1 MAAQATDKAKENS
14 AEALARNAAATQAVL
29 DVMAR
34 LRDREHGCP
43 WDVEQNFR
51 TIAPYTIEE
60 AYEVADAIEREN
72 MPALKEELGDLL
84 FQVAFHARMAEELG
98 AFDFADVAQALAD
111 KMIERHPHVF
121 SEAPPRPGEVEAGS
135 PSGIGANKK
144 VERTAEEQTQAW
156 ETLKAE
162 KRAAKGVTSLLD
174 DVAMALPA
182 LMRAEKL
189 TKRAA
194 RINFDWPSSTEVLA
208 KLDEELAELKEAEA
222 SGDQEHIAEEMG
234 DILFVMANLARKLK
248 VDPEEALRRANA
260 KFTRRF
266 QYIEGKLAEAGR
278 TGPQP
283 LDDME
288 ALWLEAKRAEKK

>member
-1 MAAQATDKAKENS
+1 MPAQPIEKARETSTDN
-14 AEALARNAAATQAVL
+14 LARNAAATQAML
-29 DVMAR
+29 DVMAK
-34 LRDREHGCP
+34 LRDPNGGCP

-60 AYEVADAIEREN
+60 AYEVADAIEREDL
-72 MPALKEELGDLL
+72 PALKEELGDLL

-111 KMIERHPHVF
+111 KMIERHAHVF
-121 SEAPPRPGEVEAGS
+121 STEGDG
-135 PSGIGANKK
+135 
-144 VERTAEEQTQAW
+144 RTAEQQTVAW
-156 ETLKAE
+156 ETLKAD
-162 KRAAKGVTSLLD
+162 KRAARGSASLLD

-182 LMRAEKL
+182 LQRAEKL

-194 RINFDWPSSTEVLA
+194 RINFDWPTPEPVLE
-208 KLDEELAELKEAEA
+208 KLEEELAELKEARA
-222 SGDQEHIAEEMG
+222 AGDQDAIAEEMG

-248 VDPEEALRRANA
+248 VDPEDALRRANA

-266 QYIEGKLAEAGR
+266 QYIERKLAEAGR
-278 TGPQP
+278 AGPQP

-288 ALWLEAKRAEKK
+288 ALWLEAKRAEKR

>member
-1 MAAQATDKAKENS
+1 MPDQASEKAKENS
-14 AEALARNAAATQAVL
+14 AEGLARNARSTQAVL

-34 LRDREHGCP
+34 LRDRAHGCP
-43 WDVEQNFR
+43 WDIEQNFA

-60 AYEVADAIEREN
+60 AYEVADAIERN
-72 MPALKEELGDLL
+72 DMGALKEELGDLL
-84 FQVAFHARMAEELG
+84 FQVAFHARMAEEQG

-121 SEAPPRPGEVEAGS
+121 AD
-135 PSGIGANKK
+135 K
-144 VERTAEEQTQAW
+144 VERTAAQQTVAW

-162 KRAAKGVTSLLD
+162 KRAAKGAASLLD

-194 RINFDWPSSTEVLA
+194 RINFDWPTSTEVLA
-208 KLDEELAELKEAEA
+208 KLDEELAELKAAEA
-222 SGDQEHIAEEMG
+222 SGDQEHVTEEMG
-234 DILFVMANLARKLK
+234 DVLFVMANLARKLK

-266 QYIEGKLAEAGR
+266 QYIESRLAEQGR
-278 TGPQP
+278 SGPQP

-288 ALWLEAKRAEKK
+288 ALWLEAKRAEKPR

>member
-1 MAAQATDKAKENS
+1 MAAEGADKPPKTSEIAS
-14 AEALARNAAATQAVL
+14 PRTAGATQAVL

-34 LRDREHGCP
+34 LRDPKGGCP
-43 WDVEQNFR
+43 WDLEQNFA

-60 AYEVADAIEREN
+60 AYEVADAIERN
-72 MPALKEELGDLL
+72 DLPALKEELGDLL
-84 FQVAFHARMAEELG
+84 FQVAFHARMAEEAG

-121 SEAPPRPGEVEAGS
+121 GDR
-135 PSGIGANKK
+135 I
-144 VERTAEEQTQAW
+144 ERSAEEQTAAW
-156 ETLKAE
+156 EALKAE
-162 KRAAKGVTSLLD
+162 KRAAKGGSLLD
-174 DVAMALPA
+174 DVPMALPA

-194 RINFDWPSSTEVLA
+194 RINFDWPTPDEVLA
-208 KLDEELAELKEAEA
+208 KLDEELDELKEAQA
-222 SGDQEHIAEEMG
+222 SGDQDALTEEMG
-234 DILFVMANLARKLK
+234 DLLFVMANLARKLK

-266 QYIEGKLAEAGR
+266 QYIERRLAEQGRAG
-278 TGPQP
+278 TQP

-288 ALWLEAKRAEKK
+288 ALWVEAKQAERTERS

>member
-1 MAAQATDKAKENS
+1 MPGQVAEKATEKN
-14 AEALARNAAATQAVL
+14 AETLARNAAATQAVL

-34 LRDREHGCP
+34 LRDRENGCP
-43 WDVEQNFR
+43 WDIEQNFA

-60 AYEVADAIEREN
+60 AYEVADAIERHDL
-72 MPALKEELGDLL
+72 PALKEELGDLL
-84 FQVAFHARMAEELG
+84 FQVAFHARMAEERG

-121 SEAPPRPGEVEAGS
+121 SEAGDGRS
-135 PSGIGANKK
+135 
-144 VERTAEEQTQAW
+144 AEQQTVAW

-194 RINFDWPSSTEVLA
+194 RINFDWPTPEPVLE
-208 KLDEELAELKEAEA
+208 KLEEELTELKEARA

-234 DILFVMANLARKLK
+234 DILFVMANLARKLN

-266 QYIEGKLAEAGR
+266 QYIERALAEQGR
-278 TGPQP
+278 TGLQP

-288 ALWLEAKRAEKK
+288 ALWVEAKRVEKK

>member
-1 MAAQATDKAKENS
+1 MSGQVAETATENS

-29 DVMAR
+29 DVMAK
-34 LRDREHGCP
+34 LRSRDGGCP
-43 WDVEQNFR
+43 WDVEQTFA

-60 AYEVADAIEREN
+60 AYEVADAIERN
-72 MPALKEELGDLL
+72 DMPALKEELGDLL

-121 SEAPPRPGEVEAGS
+121 SEAGDG
-135 PSGIGANKK
+135 
-144 VERTAEEQTQAW
+144 RTAEQQTVAW

-182 LMRAEKL
+182 LQRAEKL

-208 KLDEELAELKEAEA
+208 KLDEELAELKDAEA
-222 SGDQEHIAEEMG
+222 SGDQDHIAEEMG

-266 QYIEGKLAEAGR
+266 QYIERALAEAGR

-283 LDDME
+283 LDDLE
-288 ALWLEAKRAEKK
+288 ALWLEAKRAEKR

>member
-1 MAAQATDKAKENS
+1 MASQATDKAMEKS
-14 AEALARNAAATQAVL
+14 AARLARNARATQAVL
-29 DVMAR
+29 DVMAQ
-34 LRDREHGCP
+34 LRDPQHGCP

-60 AYEVADAIEREN
+60 AYEVADAITRED

-121 SEAPPRPGEVEAGS
+121 DE
-135 PSGIGANKK
+135 K
-144 VERTAEEQTQAW
+144 VERSAEEQTVAW

-162 KRAAKGVTSLLD
+162 KRAASGASLLD

-194 RINFDWPSSTEVLA
+194 RINFDWPSSAEVLE
-208 KLDEELAELKEAEA
+208 KLDEELAELKAAEA
-222 SGDQEHIAEEMG
+222 SGDHDHIAEEMG

-266 QYIEGKLAEAGR
+266 QYIEGKLAEANR

-283 LDDME
+283 LDEME
-288 ALWLEAKRAEKK
+288 ALWIEAKRAERK

>member
-1 MAAQATDKAKENS
+1 MPDQGTGKAREKS
-14 AEALARNAAATQAVL
+14 AEALARNAAGTQAVL

-43 WDVEQNFR
+43 WDVEQTFA

-60 AYEVADAIEREN
+60 AYEVADAIQREDL
-72 MPALKEELGDLL
+72 PGLKEELGDLL
-84 FQVAFHARMAEELG
+84 FQVAFHARMAEEQG

-111 KMIERHPHVF
+111 KMVERHPHVF
-121 SEAPPRPGEVEAGS
+121 GD
-135 PSGIGANKK
+135 K
-144 VERTAEEQTQAW
+144 VERTAEEQTRAW

-162 KRAAKGVTSLLD
+162 QRAAKRPNASLLD

-194 RINFDWPSSTEVLA
+194 RINFDWPTPDQVLE
-208 KLDEELAELKEAEA
+208 KLEEELAELHDARLRQDHEALT
-222 SGDQEHIAEEMG
+222 EEMG
-234 DILFVMANLARKLK
+234 DILFVMANLARKLD

-266 QYIEGKLAEAGR
+266 QHIERRLAEQGR

-288 ALWLEAKRAEKK
+288 ALWLEAKRAEKE

>member
-1 MAAQATDKAKENS
+1 MAAQATDKATEKN
-14 AEALARNAAATQAVL
+14 AEALSRNATATQAVL

-34 LRDREHGCP
+34 LRDRESGCP
-43 WDVEQNFR
+43 GDVEQNFA

-60 AYEVADAIEREN
+60 AYEVADAIARKD
-72 MPALKEELGDLL
+72 MGALKEELGDLL
-84 FQVAFHARMAEELG
+84 FQVAFHARMAEEAG
-98 AFDFADVAQALAD
+98 QFDFADVAQALAD

-121 SEAPPRPGEVEAGS
+121 SEAGDG
-135 PSGIGANKK
+135 
-144 VERTAEEQTQAW
+144 RTAEQQTVAW

-162 KRAAKGVTSLLD
+162 KRAAKGASLLD

-194 RINFDWPSSTEVLA
+194 RINFDWPTPEEVLA
-208 KLDEELAELKEAEA
+208 KLDEELAELAEA
-222 SGDQEHIAEEMG
+222 REGDDHDALTDEMG
-234 DILFVMANLARKLK
+234 DLLFVMANLARKLK

-266 QYIEGKLAEAGR
+266 QYIERKLAEQGR
-278 TGPQP
+278 IGPQP
-283 LDDME
+283 LDAME
-288 ALWLEAKRAEKK
+288 ALWLEAKRVERAG